1 MDKGPPGPGLDR
13 EDRQGLL
20 SALRLRREGT
30 HERTGEHNLTPRNS
44 PTQEWERIAEMAVAG
59 LTYGDMA
66 LALCRSYAW
75 VRRQFRSPELM
86 NRIKTLDAATHK
98 RIMEQYQLSTE
109 YFQRRLDEMA
119 DEGLNEL
126 EELIQSKNE
135 RVRLAA
141 VQDILDRNPHT
152 SSRVQGQT
160 AQGQGPSNIQFG
172 VFLQNVAQVVKES
185 ETSLNGQQRYINPSR
200 QRSGDG
206 VEDRGQTTGTE

>member
-1 MDKGPPGPGLDR
+1 MDIRPPGPGL
-13 EDRQGLL
+13 ERQALQAEI
-20 SALRLRREGT
+20 SHLRLQSEGK
-30 HERTGEHNLTPRNS
+30 HGGLGKLTPTNR
-44 PTQEWERIAEMAVAG
+44 PTGEWERIAEMAVAG
-59 LTYGDMA
+59 FTYGEMA
-66 LALCRSYAW
+66 IALTRSYAW
-75 VRRQFRSPELM
+75 VRRQFRSAELM
-86 NRIKTLDAATHK
+86 ERIRTLDAATHK